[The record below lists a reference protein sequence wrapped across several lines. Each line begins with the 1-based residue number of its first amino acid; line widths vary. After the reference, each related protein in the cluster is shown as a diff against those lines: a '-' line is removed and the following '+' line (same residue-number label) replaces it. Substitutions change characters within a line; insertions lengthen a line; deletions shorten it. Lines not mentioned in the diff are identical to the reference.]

1 MKFFLRGEKIVYELK
16 YDKLKNFCNAE
27 ELGFEFISEIDAS
40 SDIIG
45 QNVAS
50 EALEFGLKIK
60 SKWYNIFISGIPGTG
75 KTTFAKKY
83 AKEIARTEPTPDD
96 LCYVYNFEN
105 PKNPKLLSFPA
116 GIGKKFKEDFDEVIN
131 VLNIEIP
138 KAFVSEDYENE
149 KDRIIKNYQNKR
161 DDIIKKIT

>member
-60 SKWYNIFISGIPGTG
+60 SKG
-75 KTTFAKKY
+75 
-83 AKEIARTEPTPDD
+83 
-96 LCYVYNFEN
+96 
-105 PKNPKLLSFPA
+105 
-116 GIGKKFKEDFDEVIN
+116 
-131 VLNIEIP
+131 
-138 KAFVSEDYENE
+138 
-149 KDRIIKNYQNKR
+149 
-161 DDIIKKIT
+161 